1 MLDFELVAFN
11 ILSEALSK
19 KGESLRQ
26 EKLKNMEEII
36 QEKKS
41 ILSVV
46 YEIDNSAAM
55 RAIYSLAYSDRLRK
69 NEFGP
74 SLETAVKVHK
84 ILHEGYEK
92 ILPEDMLSSTR
103 EAAAEAATQKTLKYY
118 YDKFYK
124 EYCNKFYYEA
134 RKLASRIL

>member
-26 EKLKNMEEII
+26 EKLKNMEKDI
-36 QEKKS
+36 QKNKTV
-41 ILSVV
+41 LSPI
-46 YEIDNSAAM
+46 YKIEPSAAM
-55 RAIYSLAYSDRLRK
+55 RAVYSLTYFDRLRK
-69 NEFGP
+69 NEFGEP
-74 SLETAVKVHK
+74 LETAVEVYK

-92 ILPEDMLSSTR
+92 TLPEDMLSSAK
-103 EAAAEAATQKTLKYY
+103 EAAATAATQKTLKYY
-118 YDKFYK
+118 HDKFYK